1 MKGTILKRLED
12 LERLYKQDP
21 LMVLARTDSG
31 EEIKITMR
39 ECLEREDTQFMK
51 VIAGSSLQDLDLLLK
66 ATHEEAERQAQEGER
81 VITNEYIDSLGIEKE
96 KADELKTALRKE
108 AFYRGI
114 LYKIGVV
121 PAAIEGIMQTVNPA
135 DIDETQ
141 EAILTEKAR
150 VEWADFIPVNKR
162 K

>member
-21 LMVLARTDSG
+21 LIVLARTDSG

-66 ATHEEAERQAQEGER
+66 ATHEEAERQAQEGEAEDAQFMK
-81 VITNEYIDSLGIEKE
+81 VIAGRTSPEDLDLLLNAMYEDAERQAQEGGSNDNE
-96 KADELKTALRKE
+96 
-108 AFYRGI
+108 
-114 LYKIGVV
+114 
-121 PAAIEGIMQTVNPA
+121 
-135 DIDETQ
+135 
-141 EAILTEKAR
+141 
-150 VEWADFIPVNKR
+150 
-162 K
+162 